1 VQCPLRQEQSQATAA
16 TEKEQA
22 MHALLK
28 EPATQLRRPR
38 LQAQA
43 LLAAEIPAT
52 RIEILPR
59 QPPRQLAALHARL
72 RPRKAELQRQAE
84 ARQLAELQRLV
95 EVREEA
101 QLRPVDLVALVGLA
115 ELLSAP

>member
-52 RIEILPR
+52 RTEIR